1 MLIGA
6 ARAVKPARRR
16 GLAGAGAA
24 AVAFDSRGTACDSG
38 PPPMASYLVR
48 RMLYMLILLWVITVV
63 AFVIIQLPEGDFVSS
78 YASQLARQGEEVNAD
93 DLANLRRRFG
103 LDRPMHVQYL
113 LWFGNLLRGDFG
125 YSFQFN
131 RPVGALIGER
141 LGLTIAL
148 SLSTLIFTYALAIP
162 IGIYSATH
170 QYSAGD
176 YAFMSVGFVGLAT
189 PNFLLAL
196 ILMYF
201 LLRRG
206 FSVGG
211 LFSAEYQNAPWSL
224 SKVWDLMLHLPLPII
239 IVGTAGTAALIR
251 IMRGILLDELKQQY
265 VVTARAKG
273 VDERALLF
281 KYPARIAINPMVST
295 IGWVL
300 PEIVSGSVITAL
312 VLSLPT
318 TGPLLYRALL
328 FEDMFLASTLLLFLN
343 SLTIIG
349 TFVSDLLLMLVDPRI
364 RFSEARR

>member
-1 MLIGA
+1 MA
-6 ARAVKPARRR
+6 A
-16 GLAGAGAA
+16 
-24 AVAFDSRGTACDSG
+24 
-38 PPPMASYLVR
+38 YLVR
-48 RMLYMLILLWVITVV
+48 RLLYMLILLWMITIV

-113 LWFGNLLRGDFG
+113 LWLGNIVTGDFG

-131 RPVGALIGER
+131 RPVSALIGER
-141 LGLTIAL
+141 LWLTVAL
-148 SLSTLIFTYALAIP
+148 SLSTLIFTYVMAIP
-162 IGIYSATH
+162 IGIYSATN

-176 YAFMSVGFVGLAT
+176 YTAMSIGFIGLAT

-211 LFSAEYQNAPWSL
+211 LFSAVYQNAPWSL
-224 SKVWDLMLHLPLPII
+224 AKVGDLMLHLPLPII
-239 IVGTAGTAALIR
+239 IVGTAGTAGLIR
-251 IMRGILLDELKQQY
+251 IMRGILLDELKNQY

-273 VDERALLF
+273 VQENALLF
-281 KYPARIAINPMVST
+281 KYPVRIAINPMVST
-295 IGWVL
+295 IGWIL

-318 TGPLLYRALL
+318 VGPLLYRALL

-343 SLTIIG
+343 SLTIVG
-349 TFVSDLLLMLVDPRI
+349 TFISDILLILVDPRI
-364 RFSEARR
+364 RLTGGTR

>member
-1 MLIGA
+1 
-6 ARAVKPARRR
+6 
-16 GLAGAGAA
+16 
-24 AVAFDSRGTACDSG
+24 
-38 PPPMASYLVR
+38 
-48 RMLYMLILLWVITVV
+48 
-63 AFVIIQLPEGDFVSS
+63 
-78 YASQLARQGEEVNAD
+78 
-93 DLANLRRRFG
+93 
-103 LDRPMHVQYL
+103 
-113 LWFGNLLRGDFG
+113 
-125 YSFQFN
+125 
-131 RPVGALIGER
+131 
-141 LGLTIAL
+141 
-148 SLSTLIFTYALAIP
+148 
-162 IGIYSATH
+162 
-170 QYSAGD
+170 
-176 YAFMSVGFVGLAT
+176 
-189 PNFLLAL
+189 
-196 ILMYF
+196 MYF

-211 LFSAEYQNAPWSL
+211 LFSAEYQNAPWSPA
-224 SKVWDLMLHLPLPII
+224 KVWDLMLHLPLPII

-343 SLTIIG
+343 GLTILG

-364 RFSEARR
+364 RFTEARR

>member
-1 MLIGA
+1 MA
-6 ARAVKPARRR
+6 A
-16 GLAGAGAA
+16 
-24 AVAFDSRGTACDSG
+24 
-38 PPPMASYLVR
+38 YLVR
-48 RMLYMLILLWVITVV
+48 RLLYMLILLWMITIV

-113 LWFGNLLRGDFG
+113 LWLGNIVTGDFG

-131 RPVGALIGER
+131 RPVSALIGER
-141 LGLTIAL
+141 LWLTVAL
-148 SLSTLIFTYALAIP
+148 SLSTLIFTYVMAIP
-162 IGIYSATH
+162 IGIYSATN
-170 QYSAGD
+170 QYSVGD
-176 YAFMSVGFVGLAT
+176 YTAMSIGFIGLAT

-211 LFSAEYQNAPWSL
+211 LFSAVYQNAPWSL
-224 SKVWDLMLHLPLPII
+224 AKVGDLMLHLPLPII
-239 IVGTAGTAALIR
+239 IVGTAGTAGLIR
-251 IMRGILLDELKQQY
+251 IMRGILLDELKNQY

-273 VDERALLF
+273 VQENALLF
-281 KYPARIAINPMVST
+281 KYPVRIAINPMVST
-295 IGWVL
+295 IGWIL

-318 TGPLLYRALL
+318 VGPLLYRALM

-343 SLTIIG
+343 SLTIVG
-349 TFVSDLLLMLVDPRI
+349 TFISDILLILVDPRI
-364 RFSEARR
+364 RLTGGTRCEAAP

>member
-1 MLIGA
+1 MSA
-6 ARAVKPARRR
+6 
-16 GLAGAGAA
+16 
-24 AVAFDSRGTACDSG
+24 
-38 PPPMASYLVR
+38 YLVR
-48 RMLYMLILLWVITVV
+48 RLLYMLILLWVITIV

-78 YASQLARQGEEVNAD
+78 YASELARQGEEVNAD

-113 LWFGNLLRGDFG
+113 LWLGNIVTGDFG

-131 RPVGALIGER
+131 RPVSALIGER

-148 SLSTLIFTYALAIP
+148 SLSTLIFTYAVAIP
-162 IGIYSATH
+162 IGIYSATN
-170 QYSAGD
+170 QYSVGD
-176 YAFMSVGFVGLAT
+176 YAFMSVGFIGLAT

-201 LLRRG
+201 LVRRG

-211 LFSAEYQNAPWSL
+211 LFSAQYQNAPWSL
-224 SKVWDLMLHLPLPII
+224 AKVADLALHLPLPII
-239 IVGTAGTAALIR
+239 IVGTAGTAGLIR
-251 IMRGILLDELKQQY
+251 IMRGILLDELKNQY

-273 VDERALLF
+273 VQERALLF
-281 KYPARIAINPMVST
+281 KYPVRIAINPMVST
-295 IGWVL
+295 IGWIL

-318 TGPLLYRALL
+318 VGPLLYRALL

-343 SLTIIG
+343 GLTIVG
-349 TFVSDLLLMLVDPRI
+349 TFISDILLMLVDPRI
-364 RFSEARR
+364 RLTGGTR

>member
-1 MLIGA
+1 MA
-6 ARAVKPARRR
+6 AYLARR
-16 GLAGAGAA
+16 L
-24 AVAFDSRGTACDSG
+24 
-38 PPPMASYLVR
+38 
-48 RMLYMLILLWVITVV
+48 LYMLILLWLITIV

-113 LWFGNLLRGDFG
+113 LWLGNIVTGDFG

-131 RPVGALIGER
+131 RPVSALIGER
-141 LGLTIAL
+141 LWLTVAL
-148 SLSTLIFTYALAIP
+148 SLSTLIFTYVMAIP
-162 IGIYSATH
+162 IGIYSATN
-170 QYSAGD
+170 QYSVGD
-176 YAFMSVGFVGLAT
+176 YTAMSIGFIGLAT

-211 LFSAEYQNAPWSL
+211 LFSAVYQNAPWSIA
-224 SKVWDLMLHLPLPII
+224 KVGDLMLHLPLPII
-239 IVGTAGTAALIR
+239 IVGTAGTAGLIR
-251 IMRGILLDELKQQY
+251 IMRGILLDELKNQY

-273 VDERALLF
+273 VQENALLF
-281 KYPARIAINPMVST
+281 KYPVRIAINPMVST
-295 IGWVL
+295 IGWIL

-318 TGPLLYRALL
+318 VGPLLYRALL

-343 SLTIIG
+343 SLTIVG
-349 TFVSDLLLMLVDPRI
+349 TFISDILLILVDPRI
-364 RFSEARR
+364 RLAGGTR

>member
-1 MLIGA
+1 MSA
-6 ARAVKPARRR
+6 
-16 GLAGAGAA
+16 
-24 AVAFDSRGTACDSG
+24 
-38 PPPMASYLVR
+38 YLVR
-48 RMLYMLILLWVITVV
+48 RLLYMLILLWVITIV

-78 YASQLARQGEEVNAD
+78 YASELARQGEEVNAD

-113 LWFGNLLRGDFG
+113 LWLGNIVTGDFG

-131 RPVGALIGER
+131 RPVSALIGER

-148 SLSTLIFTYALAIP
+148 SLSTLIFTYVMAIP
-162 IGIYSATH
+162 IGIYSATN
-170 QYSAGD
+170 QYSVGD
-176 YAFMSVGFVGLAT
+176 YAAMSIGFIGLAP
-189 PNFLLAL
+189 PNVLLAL

-211 LFSAEYQNAPWSL
+211 LFSAEYQNARWSL
-224 SKVWDLMLHLPLPII
+224 GKVADLMLHLPLPII
-239 IVGTAGTAALIR
+239 IVGTAGTAGLIR
-251 IMRGILLDELKQQY
+251 IMRGILLDELKNQY

-273 VDERALLF
+273 VQESALLF
-281 KYPARIAINPMVST
+281 KYPVRIAINPMVST
-295 IGWVL
+295 IGWIL

-343 SLTIIG
+343 GLTIVG
-349 TFVSDLLLMLVDPRI
+349 TFISDILLMLVDPRI
-364 RFSEARR
+364 RLTGGTR